1 MDLPN
6 IISKLVAAQ
15 NNHNSTAFV
24 KCFAESAIVFD
35 EYEIHTGKK
44 AIKEWIERANYKFK
58 NILKPIAYTKMGASI
73 ILDVEVSGTFD
84 QGPLML
90 GYHFK
95 LAGGRIHSL
104 LITNIN

>member
-15 NNHNSTAFV
+15 NDHNSTAFV
-24 KCFAESAIVFD
+24 KCFAETAIVFD
-35 EYEIHTGKK
+35 DYNIYAGRS
-44 AIKEWIERANYKFK
+44 AIKEWIEKTNYTF
-58 NILKPIAYTKMGASI
+58 NNMLKPIAYTKIGTSI

-84 QGPLML
+84 KGPLML

>member
-1 MDLPN
+1 MDLPG
-6 IISKLVAAQ
+6 IIMKLVDAQ
-15 NNHNSTAFV
+15 NSRNSAAYA
-24 KCFAESAIVFD
+24 KCFAETAIVFD
-35 EYEIHTGKK
+35 KYEMYTGKK
-44 AIKEWIERANYKFK
+44 AIKEWVERSDYKFK
-58 NILKPIAYTKMGASI
+58 NMLKPIAYTKLGTSI